1 MQTPMVRAR
10 GLAAAL
16 LLALALPAGLA
27 AQFGGGLP
35 VDAAPQFTSDDPT
48 IRAIWEEGVERS
60 QVYSLGQTLLD
71 SIGPRLTGTPGFER
85 AADWVIHM
93 YGQWGVQAAKE
104 QYGTWRGWERGVTH
118 LDLLEPRVRS
128 LEAMMLAWSPPS
140 NGAVTGPAV
149 LLPRFEGEADLEA
162 FLGSVRGKFV
172 LWSFAEPTCRPDEH
186 FQEFAQ
192 RGAFERFREERDRA
206 RGAWQD
212 RFLSARL
219 SPAQLAARLEDAGV
233 LGIITTRWSQGW
245 GVNKIFGAQTTRAPQ
260 VDVSCEDYGLIFR
273 LAEEGQ
279 NPVLRLN
286 AESRFLGD
294 VPANNVIG
302 RIQGT
307 ERPDEYVML
316 SAHFDSWD
324 GGSGAT
330 DNGTGTLTMMEAM
343 RILAEVYPQPK
354 RTILVGHWSGEEQGL
369 NGSRA
374 FVADNPEVVRG
385 LQALFNQDNG
395 TGRVVNIAT
404 SGFTSA
410 GEFFG
415 RWLSQIPTNITQHIT
430 LQVPGTPGS
439 GGTDH
444 VAFVCVP
451 APGFNLSALNWE
463 YSRYTWHTNRDTFD
477 KVMIDEVRNNAVL
490 TAMLAYLASEDPEFM
505 PRDMRVLPPNPQTGE
520 PATWPQCRD
529 GARTSG

>member
-1 MQTPMVRAR
+1 MGRSTRLALTLLLSLAPVAT
-10 GLAAAL
+10 AAAQ
-16 LLALALPAGLA
+16 PAGMLA
-27 AQFGGGLP
+27 VG
-35 VDAAPQFTSDDPT
+35 AAPQFTSDNPT
-48 IRAIWEEGVERS
+48 IRAIWDEGMDRS
-60 QVYSLGQTLLD
+60 QVYALGQALLD

-85 AADWVIHM
+85 GADWLVHM
-93 YGQWGVQAAKE
+93 YRQWGIEARKE

-118 LDLLEPRVRS
+118 LDLLEPRVRT
-128 LEAMMLAWSPPS
+128 LESMMLAWSPPS
-140 NGAVTGPAV
+140 NGVLTGPAV
-149 LLPRFEGEADLEA
+149 LLPRFEDEASLES
-162 FLGSVRGKFV
+162 FLSSARGKFV
-172 LWSFAEPTCRPDEH
+172 LWSFAEPTCRPDDH
-186 FQEFAQ
+186 FREFAQ
-192 RGAFERFREERDRA
+192 QGAFDRFREERDRA

-219 SPAQLAARLEDAGV
+219 SPAQLAARLEDSGA
-233 LGIITTRWSQGW
+233 LGIIMTQWSQGW
-245 GVNKIFGAQTTRAPQ
+245 GVNKIFGAQTTRIPQ
-260 VDVSCEDYGLIFR
+260 INVACEDYGLVFR
-273 LAEEGQ
+273 LAEQGQ

-286 AESRFLGD
+286 ADSRFLGE
-294 VPANNVIG
+294 VPANNVIA
-302 RIQGT
+302 RIPGT

-343 RILAEVYPQPK
+343 RILREVYPAPK

-374 FVADNPEVVRG
+374 FVTDNPEVVRG

-395 TGRVVNIAT
+395 TGRVVNIST
-404 SGFTSA
+404 SGFAAA

-430 LQVPGTPGS
+430 LQVPGMPGS

-444 VAFVCVP
+444 VSFVCVP

-477 KVMIDEVRNNAVL
+477 KVMTEEVQNNAVL
-490 TAMLAYLASEDPEFM
+490 TAMLTYLASEDPQFM
-505 PRDMRVLPPNPQTGE
+505 PRDTRAMPVNPQTGQPMPW
-520 PATWPQCRD
+520 PACRD
-529 GARTSG
+529 GARTAN